1 MKKILLALVTAAI
14 TWLAFADDL
23 QLKND
28 FPESYVVKKGDT
40 LWDISAKYLK
50 NPWLWPKLWQSN
62 EQVDN
67 PHLIYPGDKLS
78 LVIIDGVPQLVRKPM
93 VKLSPTVRVVDKKDA
108 IPTLPTA
115 YIRNFLTHQQ
125 IIDED
130 LLAGAPRVTGGADL
144 TRRLTS
150 NMEMYARGDNLVNGR
165 LYGVYRK
172 GNHYIDP
179 ETKEDLGTEAVLVS
193 VVKTEDIQKVQIGD
207 AEDGKTFDLASLKV
221 VQVEREISPGDYL
234 LPLDDHELPVY
245 FQPHA
250 PGALV
255 DARIIDSSRKT
266 RALGKFDVVVLNKG
280 ARDGIDPGM
289 VLDARRD
296 GATVLMKDK
305 VEYKEDASVFD
316 RWFSSNK
323 PSEVTVVQPS
333 EAIGHMMVF
342 RTFDKLSLALI
353 LKAEK
358 PIREMDTATNP
369 E

>member
-1 MKKILLALVTAAI
+1 MKKILLALAAAAVA
-14 TWLAFADDL
+14 WLAFADEL

-28 FPESYVVKKGDT
+28 FPKTYVVKKGDT

-93 VKLSPTVRVVDKKDA
+93 VKLSPTARVIEKDKA
-108 IPTLPTA
+108 IPTLPTNQ
-115 YIRNFLTHQQ
+115 IRTFLTHQQ
-125 IIDED
+125 IVDDD
-130 LLAGAPRVTGGADL
+130 LLKGAPRVTGGADR
-144 TRRLTS
+144 TKRLTDS
-150 NMEMYARGDNLVNGR
+150 MEMYAKGDKIDEGR

-172 GNHYIDP
+172 GNSYVDP
-179 ETKEDLGTEAVLVS
+179 KTGEDLGTEAILVS
-193 VVKTEDIQKVQIGD
+193 VVKAMDVRTLKVSDDEDAQSFQ
-207 AEDGKTFDLASLKV
+207 LASLKV
-221 VQVEREISPGDYL
+221 EQVEREISQGDYL
-234 LPLDDHELPVY
+234 LPLDDHSLPVY

-255 DARIIDSSRKT
+255 EARIIDSSRKT
-266 RALGKFDVVVLNKG
+266 RALGKYDVVVLDKG

-289 VLDARRD
+289 VLEAKRD
-296 GATVLMKDK
+296 GAKVLVKDK
-305 VEYKEDASVFD
+305 TEYEEDASVFD
-316 RWFSSNK
+316 RWFSSD
-323 PSEVTVVQPS
+323 EETVTQPS
-333 EAIGHMMVF
+333 EAIGQMMVF

-358 PIREMDTATNP
+358 PIREMDLATNP